1 MGRTAQVGGIAVQ
14 IISTPEGLALQGRG
28 FSKIQEK
35 HMRYDHTLTTQA
47 TLKHGTTKEQVA
59 NALEPIFDY
68 FGYTTLDDDL
78 LEDHQIEFNPETGEL
93 NAYFNGEVSYGYDD
107 LVIEVAK
114 KLGPLTKAPGY
125 FMLSDYDTADLDNAR
140 NKIYFGASDDE
151 IEAFKA
157 QEDIT
162 AAMSLLAGHID
173 GELVTKIREIA
184 TQALGKREGGIDV
197 PKQIEI
203 FQGHFGLEGT
213 TLNVDFH
220 SFVGASV
227 AEKDAAFMAALAQ
240 QADVDYH
247 SVGVAG
253 CAQKANVSL
262 LGVSQAIASVMMQD
276 IVGNYDTPD
285 QVPEWSWVERVASY
299 AHAKNGQ
306 DGIWE
311 FVLNLSNGWDD
322 IPESLLPI
330 ISKAR
335 ADNIAYLI
343 VHQGT

>member
-1 MGRTAQVGGIAVQ
+1 MG
-14 IISTPEGLALQGRG
+14 
-28 FSKIQEK
+28 
-35 HMRYDHTLTTQA
+35 YDHTLTTNA
-47 TLKHGTTKEQVA
+47 IMKPGTTKEQVA
-59 NALEPIFDY
+59 NALGPIFDY
-68 FGYTTLDDDL
+68 FGYTTFDDDL

-93 NAYFNGEVSYGYDD
+93 NAYFNGEVSNGYDD
-107 LVIEVAK
+107 LVIEAAK

-125 FMLSDYDTADLDNAR
+125 FLLSDYDTADLDNVR
-140 NKIYFGASDDE
+140 NKIYFGASDEE

-162 AAMSLLAGHID
+162 AAMSLLAGHIN

-184 TQALGKREGGIDV
+184 TQALGKREGGIEGT
-197 PKQIEI
+197 KQIEI
-203 FQGHFGLEGT
+203 FQGYFGLEGT
-213 TLNVDFH
+213 TLNVDFQA
-220 SFVGASV
+220 FVGASV

-262 LGVSQAIASVMMQD
+262 LGVSEAIASVASVMMQD
-276 IVGNYDTPD
+276 IVGDYDTPD
-285 QVPEWSWVERVASY
+285 QVPEWPWVERVASY

-306 DGIWE
+306 NGIWE
-311 FVLNLSNGWDD
+311 FVLNLSLGWDD
-322 IPESLLPI
+322 IPDRLLPI
-330 ISKAR
+330 ISKAK
-335 ADNIAYLI
+335 ADNIAYII